1 MIIMVTLYEGSGY
14 YIPPCSDTTANGEV
28 TTGQSTTMKPDLNCT
43 GAGAGGR
50 VSTDFF
56 DMVPSTGVGYS
67 GQFVVIIVIWYY

>member
-14 YIPPCSDTTANGEV
+14 CIPPCSDTTTNGEV

-43 GAGAGGR
+43 GAGAGAGGR
-50 VSTDFF
+50 VSSDFF

-67 GQFVVIIVIWYY
+67 GQFVVITVI